1 MLTGNLFRNIP
12 APQLQEHV
20 DTLLETPGVRL
31 ERIVSH
37 GHTTRGDTWYDQQ
50 RDEWVVLL
58 RGRARLVIEGQDA
71 PVIMTPGDYVLLP
84 AHCRHRVAWTDPETD
99 TVWLALHVR

>member
-37 GHTTRGDTWYDQQ
+37 GHTTHGDTWYDQQ